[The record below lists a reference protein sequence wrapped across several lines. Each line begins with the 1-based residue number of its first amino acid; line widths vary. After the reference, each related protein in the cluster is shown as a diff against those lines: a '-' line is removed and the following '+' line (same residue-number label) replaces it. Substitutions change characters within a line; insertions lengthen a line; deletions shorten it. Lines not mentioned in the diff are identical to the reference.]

1 MTIQHRVL
9 ITGASGFVGGEI
21 YRYLLGSGY
30 EAIGLTKNNKHQN
43 IDFHYFDLENIDSD
57 GKYFRNIT
65 TLVHCAARVHI
76 FKKDDDASNFFK
88 INVEGTFEL
97 LLAAKKNNIR
107 NFIYISTTA
116 VYGLDSCNDLICES
130 STVSPRTE
138 YAKSKFEA
146 ENLVSK
152 YCETNNINFLIIRC
166 PMIYGRNAPGNFR
179 ALFDFSNSNKP
190 IIKSFN
196 QSVRSFLYVKNLVD
210 FISFSIKESNYGST
224 VIISDSKDMSV
235 PDFMCKIRKM
245 LKPKCTV
252 CFLYFP
258 KFILC
263 IMFLLLNRKKIYSNL
278 FCDFRV
284 EKNICSSQI
293 DWTPPYSFDD
303 ALEDICN
310 I

>member
-9 ITGASGFVGGEI
+9 VTGASGFVGGEI
-21 YRYLLGSGY
+21 YRYLLDSGY
-30 EAIGLTKNNKHQN
+30 ETIGLTKNNKNQN
-43 IDFHYFDLENIDSD
+43 EDFYYFDLEDIDSNK
-57 GKYFRNIT
+57 KYFRNIT

-76 FKKDDDASNFFK
+76 SKEGDGSDFFK
-88 INVEGTFEL
+88 INVKGTFDL

-116 VYGLDSCNDLICES
+116 VYGLDSCNDLICQS
-130 STVSPRTE
+130 STVFPRTE
-138 YAKSKFEA
+138 YAKSKLEA
-146 ENLVSK
+146 ENLVSE
-152 YCETNNINFLIIRC
+152 YCEINDINFLIIRC

-210 FISFSIKESNYGST
+210 FISLSIKESNYSST

-235 PDFMCKIRKM
+235 SDFMCKIRKR
-245 LKPKCTV
+245 LKPKCTM
-252 CFLYFP
+252 CFLYLP
-258 KFILC
+258 KFLLC
-263 IMFLLLNRKKIYSNL
+263 TIFVSMNRKKIYLNL
-278 FCDFRV
+278 FCDFRI
-284 EKNICSSQI
+284 EKNIYSGQI
-293 DWTPPYSFDD
+293 DWIPPYSLDD